1 MITDIKE
8 DARNEYKIETTHGF
22 YYLTI
27 DGVSRFESEQE
38 YKNLIKTDKPN
49 YNFYY
54 KGCFELLKENLE
66 QQQKLNTWI
75 KDALE
80 IVNNYR
86 VFGNTVDVDLHKICE
101 KIVKNKEPIV
111 ITVSKEDI
119 LSETDNFLLLANDTI
134 KNLLKDDDC
143 EIVSVV
149 YIKQTKI

>member
-1 MITDIKE
+1 M
-8 DARNEYKIETTHGF
+8 H
-22 YYLTI
+22 
-27 DGVSRFESEQE
+27 
-38 YKNLIKTDKPN
+38 
-49 YNFYY
+49 
-54 KGCFELLKENLE
+54 
-66 QQQKLNTWI
+66 
-75 KDALE
+75 E
-80 IVNNYR
+80 IY
-86 VFGNTVDVDLHKICE
+86 E

>member
-1 MITDIKE
+1 MITNIKE
-8 DARNEYKIETTHGF
+8 DTRNEYKIETTHGF

-66 QQQKLNTWI
+66 RQQKLNTWI

-119 LSETDNFLLLANDTI
+119 LSETDNFLSLANDTI

-149 YIKQTKI
+149 YIKQ

>member
-1 MITDIKE
+1 MYLNITHNITSCK
-8 DARNEYKIETTHGF
+8 A
-22 YYLTI
+22 
-27 DGVSRFESEQE
+27 
-38 YKNLIKTDKPN
+38 
-49 YNFYY
+49 YN
-54 KGCFELLKENLE
+54 
-66 QQQKLNTWI
+66 
-75 KDALE
+75 
-80 IVNNYR
+80 
-86 VFGNTVDVDLHKICE
+86 E